1 MSIYVD
7 ATTLIA
13 LGNVGELELLTN
25 FDRRIVVVPAVAEE
39 ISTEPAKSNLERF
52 TQSDCVSFRSENPF
66 IEQWIGDAK
75 QILGESVRNGDAEV
89 IAGVLNGRSLAHSGD
104 VPVGSRAAVVSDDRR
119 VRTVAE
125 SLGAT
130 VTGTIGVVVRAVHE
144 GMDPDEAKE
153 LVRRLDSQGL
163 HMTGELREKAYRLV
177 DEAAEKREDE

>member
-1 MSIYVD
+1 MDIYVD

-25 FDRRIVVVPAVAEE
+25 FDGQIAVLDSVFEE
-39 ISTEPAKSNLERF
+39 VTTEPARQRLGRICEGTHVQRSSDLDEHNPNIRRSKPILSDDSN
-52 TQSDCVSFRSENPF
+52 
-66 IEQWIGDAK
+66 A
-75 QILGESVRNGDAEV
+75 
-89 IAGVLNGRSLAHSGD
+89 GD
-104 VPVGSRAAVVSDDRR
+104 VQIIARVLFTTRNRKQPVAVVSDDRR

-144 GMDPDEAKE
+144 GMDTDEAKE

-177 DEAAEKREDE
+177 EEPAEKREDG

>member
-1 MSIYVD
+1 MDSYVD

-25 FDRRIVVVPAVAEE
+25 FEGRSVVLDAVRREVTSSSASVEIDRLLGQNSVTKATHKGAHIPSAADLLGDDELNGDVAIVTA
-39 ISTEPAKSNLERF
+39 ILRAKER
-52 TQSDCVSFRSENPF
+52 N
-66 IEQWIGDAK
+66 
-75 QILGESVRNGDAEV
+75 ESV
-89 IAGVLNGRSLAHSGD
+89 
-104 VPVGSRAAVVSDDRR
+104 AVVSDDRR

-144 GMDPDEAKE
+144 GMPPDEAKE

-163 HMTGELREKAYRLV
+163 HMTGELRETTNRLV
-177 DEAAEKREDE
+177 DEAAKEREE